1 MTDVPLIHNY
11 IMHAGKVL
19 HWDTS
24 DSQSLYLKNI
34 KDPKTYKELSNLGFV
49 NTQIDYRY
57 NSHGF
62 RTDEFDNK
70 IEVLCF
76 GCSFTMGTGI
86 HAKDT
91 WPSQFAHKSGLKT
104 ANLGLAGSSNDTTFR
119 LASYYLSLLQPKYA
133 IWVQTDMHRI
143 ELLDDSI
150 PVSLNILAGDTS
162 NPCAN
167 DYFIKTWFS
176 CDTNQQ
182 LQLQKNTLAFKMLCR
197 LKNIIPIIIP
207 INKVLFLDYARDL
220 IHPGKLSYKKLAETV
235 VDICV

>member
-1 MTDVPLIHNY
+1 MIHNY
-11 IMHAGKVL
+11 SIHAGKVL

-24 DSQSLYLKNI
+24 DSESLYLKNI
-34 KDPKTYKELSNLGFV
+34 QEPKLYQELLNLGFI
-49 NTQIDYRY
+49 NTKIDYKF

-62 RTDEFDNK
+62 RTIEFDDT

-91 WPSQFAHKSGLKT
+91 WPSQFEFKTGLKT

-119 LASYYLSLLQPKYA
+119 LARHYLPLLQPKYA

-150 PVSLNILAGDTS
+150 PISLNILAGDTS
-162 NPCAN
+162 NPCAK

-182 LQLQKNTLAFKMLCR
+182 LQLQKNTLGFEMLCR
-197 LKNIIPIIIP
+197 SENIIPIIISRNAVP
-207 INKVLFLDYARDL
+207 HIDYARDL
-220 IHPGKLSYKKLAETV
+220 QHPGKLSYQKLAKTM
-235 VDICV
+235 VDICT